1 MGDGAG
7 VGLGEGLGVET
18 GVGDGVGMG
27 VGAGSVVGSGREVG
41 IGAGTEVLVGAG
53 VGETGAVVGVGAG
66 ACAINKSSIASEMVS
81 KDGEPSNL
89 TPVALGS
96 LLSTKM
102 VGVTETSLRR
112 ARFIS
117 L

>member
-1 MGDGAG
+1 MGVAIG
-7 VGLGEGLGVET
+7 VGLGAGT
-18 GVGDGVGMG
+18 GVGDGVGIG
-27 VGAGSVVGSGREVG
+27 VGAGDLVGSGREVVV
-41 IGAGTEVLVGAG
+41 GAGTAVLVGAG
-53 VGETGAVVGVGAG
+53 VGGTGAVVGVGLG

-112 ARFIS
+112 AKFIS

>member
-1 MGDGAG
+1 MG
-7 VGLGEGLGVET
+7 VGGGIGDA
-18 GVGDGVGMG
+18 VGIGVGM
-27 VGAGSVVGSGREVG
+27 A
-41 IGAGTEVLVGAG
+41 VGAG
-53 VGETGAVVGVGAG
+53 VEVADGVEVEVGAGGVEGTRAVVGVGVG
-66 ACAINKSSIASEMVS
+66 ACAINNSSIASEMVS

-112 ARFIS
+112 ARLMS